1 MSYPSCSIWF
11 DKKPSNI
18 LLGKI
23 ENGSSNTIGTYTVAS
38 NQYVTIK
45 YVKNGTSIKVYSD
58 DNLLTTTSLNCIDN
72 YSDWTISVMAWS
84 GSETRYIK
92 NVKFKPL

>member
-1 MSYPSCSIWF
+1 MSYPSCALWF
-11 DKKPSNI
+11 DKKPSSI
-18 LLGKI
+18 LFGKF
-23 ENGSSNTIGTYTVAS
+23 ENGTYVTENTYSVPY

-45 YVKNGTSIKVYSD
+45 YVKNGTSVKVYAND
-58 DNLLTTTSLNCIDN
+58 TLLTTVSLNCIDS
-72 YSDWTISVMAWS
+72 YSDWTLSVMAWS